1 MTFLRTPRCR
11 VLSALL
17 ALHIAAFYGF
27 RRNEDPPAHT
37 PLRMVPTAVGGWRL
51 AQEGVVGKDVQDVL
65 RADDVLSRTY
75 VHAESQSVASLFIAY
90 FRSQRTGVTPHSP
103 KNCLPGAGWVQSES
117 SIIPIAVPGRAEP
130 IRVNLYLVSKGDAQS
145 LALYWYQGR
154 GRVVASE
161 YAAKIYTVLDAIRFN
176 RTDTALVR
184 VVVPVTSRGQDVARR
199 EGERFTA
206 EIFPTLAPFLP
217 N

>member
-1 MTFLRTPRCR
+1 MTFLRSPHCR

-17 ALHIAAFYGF
+17 VLHIAVSRGSL
-27 RRNEDPPAHT
+27 RNENPPAHT
-37 PLRMVPTAVGGWRL
+37 PLQMVPAAIGGWRL
-51 AQEGVVGKDVQDVL
+51 AQEGVVGKEVQEVL
-65 RADDVLSRTY
+65 QADDLLSRTY
-75 VHAESQSVASLFIAY
+75 AHAESQTVASLFVAY
-90 FRSQRTGVTPHSP
+90 FRSQRTGVAPHSP
-103 KNCLPGAGWVQSES
+103 KNCLPGSGWVPSES
-117 SIIPIAVPGRAEP
+117 SIVPIAVPGRAGP

-145 LALYWYQGR
+145 VTLYWYQSR

-184 VVVPVTSRGQDVARR
+184 VVVPVTGRGQDIARR
-199 EGERFTA
+199 AGERFIV

>member
-1 MTFLRTPRCR
+1 MTFLRSPHCR

-17 ALHIAAFYGF
+17 VLHIAVSYGF
-27 RRNEDPPAHT
+27 LRNEDPPAHT
-37 PLRMVPTAVGGWRL
+37 PLQMAPAVIGGWRL
-51 AQEGVVGKDVQDVL
+51 AQEGVVGKEVQEVL
-65 RADDVLSRTY
+65 KADDLLSRTY
-75 VHAESQSVASLFIAY
+75 AHAESQSVASLFVAY

-103 KNCLPGAGWVQSES
+103 KNCLPGSGWVPSES
-117 SIIPIAVPGRAEP
+117 SIVPIAVPGRAEP
-130 IRVNLYLVSKGDAQS
+130 IRVNLYLVSKGDAHGVT
-145 LALYWYQGR
+145 LYWYQSR

-184 VVVPVTSRGQDVARR
+184 VVVPVTDRGQDSARR
-199 EGERFTA
+199 VGERFVA